1 MDLSISVII
10 LGRVGAYMANN
21 HQQEDHHHII
31 PFSILRNV
39 CAALLVLTVLTVV
52 CARINFGVM
61 AAPVAFLI
69 AITKAM
75 LVMSYFMGLKYDA
88 KSNRVIFG
96 LGFFFL
102 AVLLFFCALDIWT
115 RIGQM
120 STL

>member
-1 MDLSISVII
+1 
-10 LGRVGAYMANN
+10 MANN